1 MYRGARKRKKRS
13 MKNKNSTTIEMEVEV
28 ASVEDA
34 MRLAE
39 SVRANSKSVTKLNIK
54 FDGTEETTTDNA
66 AKPTVKADPR
76 LPRRRGR
83 PPLKSK
89 KARKHVKYTKS
100 LQAKRKVIDRNLSKD
115 SRAVWRLDKIQNKN
129 VLEVDSTLANLNLS
143 RAELLGMPTKYGT
156 LEFTLKRTILGQR
169 SQAIR
174 KEING

>member
-13 MKNKNSTTIEMEVEV
+13 MINKNSTTIEMEVEV

-34 MRLAE
+34 MKLAE

-54 FDGTEETTTDNA
+54 FDGTEEKTTDHITE
-66 AKPTVKADPR
+66 PTV
-76 LPRRRGR
+76 RRGR
-83 PPLKSK
+83 SPLKAK
-89 KARKHVKYTKS
+89 KAKKMVKYRKS
-100 LQAKRKVIDRNLSKD
+100 HQARRKIIDRNLAKD
-115 SRAVWRLDKIQNKN
+115 SRAVWKLDKIQNKN

-143 RAELLGMPTKYGT
+143 KAELLGMPTKFGT

>member
-54 FDGTEETTTDNA
+54 FDGTEETTTDHITE
-66 AKPTVKADPR
+66 PTV
-76 LPRRRGR
+76 RRGR
-83 PPLKSK
+83 PPLKAK
-89 KARKHVKYTKS
+89 KARRQVKYNKS
-100 LQAKRKVIDRNLSKD
+100 LKARRKVIDRNLAKD
-115 SRAVWRLDKIQNKN
+115 SRAVWKMDKIQNKN

-143 RAELLGMPTKYGT
+143 KAELLGMPTKFGT
-156 LEFTLKRTILGQR
+156 LEFTLKRTILGQH

-174 KEING
+174 KGING

>member
-1 MYRGARKRKKRS
+1 

-39 SVRANSKSVTKLNIK
+39 SVRVSSKSINKLSIR
-54 FDGTEETTTDNA
+54 FDGTETTTDHITE
-66 AKPTVKADPR
+66 PTV
-76 LPRRRGR
+76 RRGS
-83 PPLKSK
+83 PPLKPK
-89 KARKHVKYTKS
+89 KARRLVKYRKGHLS
-100 LQAKRKVIDRNLSKD
+100 RRKVIDRNLAKD
-115 SRAVWRLDKIQNKN
+115 SRAVWKTDKIQNKN

-143 RAELLGMPTKYGT
+143 KAELLGMPTKFGT

-174 KEING
+174 KGING

>member
-1 MYRGARKRKKRS
+1 LYRGARKKKKRS

-34 MRLAE
+34 MKLAE

-54 FDGTEETTTDNA
+54 FDGTEETTTDRITE
-66 AKPTVKADPR
+66 PTVKDDPR

-83 PPLKSK
+83 PPLNAK
-89 KARKHVKYTKS
+89 KARRKVKYNKG
-100 LQAKRKVIDRNLSKD
+100 LAKRKVIDRNLSKD
-115 SRAVWRLDKIQNKN
+115 IRAVWRLDKTQNKN

-169 SQAIR
+169 SQAMR
-174 KEING
+174 KEVNG

>member
-13 MKNKNSTTIEMEVEV
+13 MINKNSTTIEMEVEV

-34 MRLAE
+34 MKLAE

-54 FDGTEETTTDNA
+54 FDGTEETTTDH
-66 AKPTVKADPR
+66 
-76 LPRRRGR
+76 
-83 PPLKSK
+83 PPLKAK
-89 KARKHVKYTKS
+89 KAKKMVKCRKSH
-100 LQAKRKVIDRNLSKD
+100 QARRKIIDRNLAKD
-115 SRAVWRLDKIQNKN
+115 SRAVWKLDKIQNKN

-143 RAELLGMPTKYGT
+143 KAELLGMPTKFGT